1 MIENDFP
8 VFREAVKESMIGRSI
23 AWLVAAVAVAAAD
36 AAVTKRVVAV
46 RSVADVDAAAA
57 IRMGGIAVAVAALAA
72 WGLSQFVPR
81 YVATA
86 IPDAAF
92 LAEAALGAIVA
103 WRADSIA
110 DQWQSS
116 RLRRL
121 IK

>member
-8 VFREAVKESMIGRSI
+8 VFRETVEESVIGRSV
-23 AWLVAAVAVAAAD
+23 AWLLAAVTVAAAD
-36 AAVTKRVVAV
+36 AAVTKRVAVV
-46 RSVADVDAAAA
+46 RSAIDMDTAAA
-57 IRMGGIAVAVAALAA
+57 IRMGGIAIAVAGVAS

-86 IPDAAF
+86 IPDVALLAAAT
-92 LAEAALGAIVA
+92 LSALVV

-110 DQWQSS
+110 EQWQSS

>member
-8 VFREAVKESMIGRSI
+8 VFRETVKDSMIGRSV
-23 AWLVAAVAVAAAD
+23 AWLVAAVKVAAAE
-36 AAVTKRVVAV
+36 AAVTRCVTSI
-46 RSVADVDAAAA
+46 RSMSNVDTAAA
-57 IRMGGIAVAVAALAA
+57 IRMGGITIAVAALAA

-92 LAEAALGAIVA
+92 LAEAAASAIVA

-110 DQWQSS
+110 EQWQSS